1 MIYKP
6 KEITNAEYHGKKE
19 YESSTNLRH
28 SLISPKKYLHGK
40 TAIQI
45 PTKAMEEGT
54 AVHTF
59 FLENNKFHEEYIF
72 RPEGLNA
79 RTKEGKEWMKEN
91 EGKKIL
97 SYEWKENLDS
107 MNESI
112 MNSPAKIIYNNDNYS
127 ELSFFWDD
135 LYGIRGKCRPDC
147 LSYNDRFVLDLKTTQ
162 DASPK
167 GFQKSIGGFC
177 YHIQAAWYLRGL
189 RKLGV
194 VVDEFLFVAI
204 EKTPPFCVGVYRA
217 DKEMLEEGEKKVEE
231 ALNIIQQCNKNRHWA
246 DYTPEILDISL
257 PPWMVNKKN
266 QPQQTEEI
274 ELY

>member
-1 MIYKP
+1 MYKP
-6 KEITNAEYHGKKE
+6 KEITNEEYHGKKE
-19 YESSTNLRH
+19 YESSTNIRDILN
-28 SLISPKKYLHGK
+28 SEKKYLHRK
-40 TAIQI
+40 TTEQV

-54 AVHTF
+54 AVHAF
-59 FLENNKFHEEYIF
+59 FLENNKFYDEYIF

-79 RTKEGKEWMKEN
+79 RTKEGKEWIKEN
-91 EGKKIL
+91 QGKKIL
-97 SYEWKENLDS
+97 SYEWKENLEK
-107 MNESI
+107 MKQSI
-112 MNSPAKIIYNNDNYS
+112 LDSPAEIIYNNDNYS

-167 GFQKSIGGFC
+167 GFQKSIGGFG

-189 RKLGV
+189 RKLGIK
-194 VVDEFLFVAI
+194 VDEFLFVAI
-204 EKTPPFCVGVYRA
+204 EKTAPFCVGVYRA
-217 DKEMLEEGEKKVEE
+217 DKEMLEEGDKKVEE
-231 ALNIIQQCNKNRHWA
+231 ALNIIQQCNRNRHWA

-266 QPQQTEEI
+266 QPQQMEEI

>member
-1 MIYKP
+1 MYKP
-6 KEITNAEYHGKKE
+6 EIISNTEYHCRIE
-19 YESSTNLRH
+19 YESSTNLRQ
-28 SLISPKKYLHGK
+28 SLISPKKYLFGK
-40 TAIQI
+40 SKIQV
-45 PTKAMEEGT
+45 PTKAMEDGT
-54 AVHTF
+54 AVHTY
-59 FLENNKFHEEYIF
+59 FLENNKFHDEYIF

-79 RTKEGKEWMKEN
+79 RTKEGKEWMEKN
-91 EGKKIL
+91 KGKKIL
-97 SYEWKENLDS
+97 SYEWKENLNQ
-107 MNESI
+107 MNDSI
-112 MNSPAKIIYNNDNYS
+112 MNSPAEIIYNNDNYS

-167 GFQKSIGGFC
+167 GFQKSIGGFG

-194 VVDEFLFVAI
+194 KVDEFLFVAI
-204 EKTPPFCVGVYRA
+204 EKTAPFCVGVYRA
-217 DKEMLEEGEKKVEE
+217 DKEMLEEGDKKIDE
-231 ALNIIQQCNKNRHWA
+231 ALHLISECKENDMYL
-246 DYTPEILDISL
+246 DYTPEIQNISL

-266 QPQQTEEI
+266 QPQQMEEI

>member
-1 MIYKP
+1 MYKP
-6 KEITNAEYHGKKE
+6 KEMTNEEYHGRKE
-19 YESSTNLRH
+19 YESSTNIRDILN
-28 SLISPKKYLHGK
+28 SEKKYLHRK
-40 TAIQI
+40 TTKQV

-97 SYEWKENLDS
+97 SYEWKENLEK
-107 MNESI
+107 MKQSI
-112 MNSPAKIIYNNDNYS
+112 LDSPAEIIYNNDNYS

-135 LYGIRGKCRPDC
+135 LYGIKGKCRPDC

-167 GFQKSIGGFC
+167 GFQKSIGGFG
-177 YHIQAAWYLRGL
+177 YHIQASWYLRGL

-194 VVDEFLFVAI
+194 VVNEFLFVAI
-204 EKTPPFCVGVYRA
+204 EKTAPFCVGVYRA
-217 DKEMLEEGEKKVEE
+217 DKEMLEEGDKKIDE
-231 ALNIIQQCNKNRHWA
+231 ALHLISECKENDMYL

-266 QPQQTEEI
+266 QPQQMEEI

>member
-1 MIYKP
+1 MYKP
-6 KEITNAEYHGKKE
+6 KEITNEEYHGKKE

-40 TAIQI
+40 TAIQV

-59 FLENNKFHEEYIF
+59 FLENNKFHDEYIF

-97 SYEWKENLDS
+97 SYEWKENLEL

-147 LSYNDRFVLDLKTTQ
+147 LSYNGRFVLDLKTTQ

-167 GFQKSIGGFC
+167 GFQKSIGAFG

-194 VVDEFLFVAI
+194 KVDEFLFVAI
-204 EKTPPFCVGVYRA
+204 EKTAPFCVGVYRA

-231 ALNIIQQCNKNRHWA
+231 ALNIIQQCNRSRHWA

-266 QPQQTEEI
+266 QPQQMEEI

>member
-1 MIYKP
+1 MYRP
-6 KEITNAEYHGKKE
+6 KEITNEEYHGEKE

-40 TAIQI
+40 TALQV

-72 RPEGLNA
+72 RPEELNA
-79 RTKEGKEWMKEN
+79 RTKEGKEWMKDN
-91 EGKKIL
+91 KGKKIL
-97 SYEWKENLDS
+97 SYEWKENLEL

-127 ELSFFWDD
+127 ELSYFWDD
-135 LYGIRGKCRPDC
+135 LYGIKGKCRPDC
-147 LSYNDRFVLDLKTTQ
+147 LSLNYRFVLDLKTTQ

-167 GFQKSIGGFC
+167 GFQKSIGQFG
-177 YHIQAAWYLRGL
+177 YHIQASWYLRGL

-194 VVDEFLFVAI
+194 KIDEFLFLAI
-204 EKTPPFCVGVYRA
+204 EKTAPFCVGVYRA
-217 DKEMLEEGEKKVEE
+217 DKEMLEEGDKKIEE
-231 ALNIIQQCNKNRHWA
+231 ALHLISECKENDMYL
-246 DYTPEILDISL
+246 DYTPEIQNISL

-266 QPQQTEEI
+266 QPQQMEEI

>member
-6 KEITNAEYHGKKE
+6 KEITN
-19 YESSTNLRH
+19 
-28 SLISPKKYLHGK
+28 
-40 TAIQI
+40 
-45 PTKAMEEGT
+45 
-54 AVHTF
+54 
-59 FLENNKFHEEYIF
+59 EEYIF

-97 SYEWKENLDS
+97 SYEWKENLEL

-147 LSYNDRFVLDLKTTQ
+147 LSYNGQFVLDLKTTQ

-167 GFQKSIGGFC
+167 GFQKSIGGFG

-194 VVDEFLFVAI
+194 KVNEFLFVAI
-204 EKTPPFCVGVYRA
+204 EKTAPFCVGVYRA

-231 ALNIIQQCNKNRHWA
+231 ALNIIQQCNRNRHWA

-266 QPQQTEEI
+266 QPQQMEEI

>member
-1 MIYKP
+1 MYKP

-40 TAIQI
+40 TAIQV

-59 FLENNKFHEEYIF
+59 FLENNKFHDEYIF

-97 SYEWKENLDS
+97 SYEWKENLEK
-107 MNESI
+107 MKQSI
-112 MNSPAKIIYNNDNYS
+112 LDSPAEIIYNNDNYS

-147 LSYNDRFVLDLKTTQ
+147 LSLNDRFVLDLKTTQ

-167 GFQKSIGGFC
+167 GFQKSIGQFG
-177 YHIQAAWYLRGL
+177 YHIQASWYLRGL

-194 VVDEFLFVAI
+194 KIDEFLFLAI
-204 EKTPPFCVGVYRA
+204 EKTAPFCVGVYRA
-217 DKEMLEEGEKKVEE
+217 DKEMLEEGDKKIEE
-231 ALNIIQQCNKNRHWA
+231 ALHLISECKENDMYL
-246 DYTPEILDISL
+246 DYTPEIQNISL

-266 QPQQTEEI
+266 QPQQMEEI
-274 ELY
+274 VLY

>member
-1 MIYKP
+1 MYKP
-6 KEITNAEYHGKKE
+6 KEITNEEYHGKKE
-19 YESSTNLRH
+19 YESSTNIRDILN
-28 SLISPKKYLHGK
+28 SEKKYLHRK
-40 TAIQI
+40 TTEQV

-54 AVHTF
+54 AVHAF
-59 FLENNKFHEEYIF
+59 FLENNKFYDEYIF

-97 SYEWKENLDS
+97 SYEWKENLDL

-112 MNSPAKIIYNNDNYS
+112 INSPAKIIYNNDNYS

-147 LSYNDRFVLDLKTTQ
+147 LSYNGRFVLDLKTTQ

-167 GFQKSIGGFC
+167 GFQKSIGGFG

-194 VVDEFLFVAI
+194 EVDEFLFVAI
-204 EKTPPFCVGVYRA
+204 EKTAPFCVGVYRA
-217 DKEMLEEGEKKVEE
+217 DKEMLEEGDKKIDE
-231 ALNIIQQCNKNRHWA
+231 ALHLISECKENDMYL
-246 DYTPEILDISL
+246 DYTPEIQNISL

-266 QPQQTEEI
+266 QPQQMEEI

>member
-1 MIYKP
+1 MYKP
-6 KEITNAEYHGKKE
+6 KEMTNEEYHGRKE
-19 YESSTNLRH
+19 YESSTNIRDILN
-28 SLISPKKYLHGK
+28 SEKKYLHRK
-40 TAIQI
+40 TTKQVS
-45 PTKAMEEGT
+45 TKAMEEGT

-97 SYEWKENLDS
+97 SYEWKENLEK
-107 MNESI
+107 MKQSI
-112 MNSPAKIIYNNDNYS
+112 LDSPAEIIYNNDNYS

-147 LSYNDRFVLDLKTTQ
+147 LSLNDRFVRDLITAQ

-167 GFQKSIGGFC
+167 GFQKSIGGFG

-194 VVDEFLFVAI
+194 KVDEFLFVAI
-204 EKTPPFCVGVYRA
+204 EKTAPFCVGVYRA

-231 ALNIIQQCNKNRHWA
+231 ALNIIQQCNRNRYWA
-246 DYTPEILDISL
+246 DYTPEILNISL
-257 PPWMVNKKN
+257 PPWMVNKKK
-266 QPQQTEEI
+266 QPHQMEEI

>member
-1 MIYKP
+1 MYKP
-6 KEITNAEYHGKKE
+6 KEITNEEYHGRKE
-19 YESSTNLRH
+19 YESSTNIRDILN
-28 SLISPKKYLHGK
+28 SEKKYVHRK
-40 TAIQI
+40 TTKQV

-97 SYEWKENLDS
+97 SYEWKENLEK
-107 MNESI
+107 MKQSI
-112 MNSPAKIIYNNDNYS
+112 LDSPAEIIYNNDNYS

-167 GFQKSIGGFC
+167 GFQKSIGVFG
-177 YHIQAAWYLRGL
+177 YHIQASWYLRGL
-189 RKLGV
+189 RKLGIK
-194 VVDEFLFVAI
+194 VDEFLFVAI
-204 EKTPPFCVGVYRA
+204 EKTAPFCVGVYRA
-217 DKEMLEEGEKKVEE
+217 DKEMLEEGDKKIDE
-231 ALNIIQQCNKNRHWA
+231 ALHLISECKENDMYL

>member
-1 MIYKP
+1 MYKP
-6 KEITNAEYHGKKE
+6 KEITNEEYHGKKE

-40 TAIQI
+40 TAIQV

-54 AVHTF
+54 AVHTY
-59 FLENNKFHEEYIF
+59 FLENNKFHDEYIF

-91 EGKKIL
+91 KGKKIL
-97 SYEWKENLDS
+97 SYEWKENLES

-127 ELSFFWDD
+127 ELSYFWDD

-147 LSYNDRFVLDLKTTQ
+147 LSYNGRFVLDLKTTQ

-167 GFQKSIGGFC
+167 GFQKSIGGFG

-194 VVDEFLFVAI
+194 IVDEFLFVAI
-204 EKTPPFCVGVYRA
+204 EKTAPFCVGVYRA
-217 DKEMLEEGEKKVEE
+217 DKEMLEEGGKKVEE
-231 ALNIIQQCNKNRHWA
+231 ALNIIQQCNRNRHWA

-266 QPQQTEEI
+266 QPQQMEEI